1 MHDAILNTA
10 LVRALHSTTRS
21 VSVRRGGGG
30 QPQPQVSIEC
40 APDAPEHR
48 ARAAVFAVA
57 ALVSFAAAQGNVWTV
72 RADVH
77 GRRVYL
83 DLPRDASGDQIAHAL
98 RLLERIAA

>member
-30 QPQPQVSIEC
+30 QPQPQVSIQC

-48 ARAAVFAVA
+48 ARAAVFTVA
-57 ALVSFAAAQGNVWTV
+57 ALVSFAAAHELLCSV
-72 RADVH
+72 RADVP
-77 GRRVYL
+77 GRRVYF
-83 DLPRDASGDQIAHAL
+83 DLPRDASGDQIARAL
-98 RLLERIAA
+98 QLLQRIAA

>member
-10 LVRALHSTTRS
+10 LVRAIHSTTRR

-48 ARAAVFAVA
+48 G
-57 ALVSFAAAQGNVWTV
+57 L
-72 RADVH
+72 H
-77 GRRVYL
+77 GRCARVLRGGAGEPL
-83 DLPRDASGDQIAHAL
+83 DLPRDASGDQIARAL

>member
-48 ARAAVFAVA
+48 ARAAVFTVA
-57 ALVSFAAAQGNVWTV
+57 ALVSFAAAQENLWTV

-83 DLPRDASGDQIAHAL
+83 DLPRDASGDQLAHAL